1 MDFSQRYTI
10 SPFFLN
16 IYTRE
21 LLQTPNTLA
30 FAYDIMQREEYIK
43 STIKTLTLK
52 PRTLEKSYEFKLTIS
67 TEKTKYLISR
77 DLIKKMEIS
86 NSKTNLLE
94 WGRPLNF
101 NTQLKKRDKK

>member
-1 MDFSQRYTI
+1 
-10 SPFFLN
+10 
-16 IYTRE
+16 
-21 LLQTPNTLA
+21 
-30 FAYDIMQREEYIK
+30 MQREEYIK

-101 NTQLKKRDKK
+101 NTQLKKRDKKWMLYDFLQIRIVIVI